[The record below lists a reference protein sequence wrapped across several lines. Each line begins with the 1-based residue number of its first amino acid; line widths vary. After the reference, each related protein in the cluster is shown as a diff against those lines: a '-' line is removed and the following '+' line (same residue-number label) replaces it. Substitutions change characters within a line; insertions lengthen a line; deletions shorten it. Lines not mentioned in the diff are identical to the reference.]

1 MSKDL
6 FSKQAG
12 EYAAG
17 RPGYPAELFEY
28 ILSFVKNRDAAW
40 DCATGNGQ
48 AAAALSPFFKKIEA
62 TDLSSEQI
70 ARAKPLPNISYS
82 VCSADKTPFAD
93 GSFDLITVAT
103 AYHWL
108 QPQSFAAEAR
118 RVGKKG
124 AVVAAW
130 AYNLFNTTNSIV
142 QEIIREFYYEVIY
155 SYWDA
160 ERRHVEQAYSNVDFP
175 FSPLPSKEF
184 SMTLTWDRERFTS
197 YLKSW
202 SAVQHY
208 IDAHGVSPLL
218 LVEDKLNQ
226 AWPESSTIDFTFPL
240 FLRIG
245 TIN

>member
-17 RPGYPAELFEY
+17 RPGYPPELFEY
-28 ILSFVKNRDAAW
+28 ILSFVKGRDAAW

-48 AAAALSPFFKKIEA
+48 AAAALSPFFNKIEA

-70 ARAKPLPNISYS
+70 ARAKTLPNVTYH
-82 VCSADKTPFAD
+82 VCSADRTPFAD
-93 GSFDLITVAT
+93 ESFDLITVAT

-108 QPQSFAAEAR
+108 QPQSFAAEAG

-130 AYNLFNTTNSIV
+130 AYNLLQTENGAIQT
-142 QEIIREFYYEVIY
+142 IIQDFYFRTIH

-160 ERRHVEQAYSNVDFP
+160 ERRHVEEYYANVDFP
-175 FSPLPSKEF
+175 FSPLPSRDF
-184 SMTLTWDRERFTS
+184 SMTLSWDRERFTN

-208 IDAHGVSPLL
+208 VDANGRSPLL
-218 LVEDKLNQ
+218 LIEEDVNR
-226 AWPESSTIDFTFPL
+226 AWPKGAVIDFTFPL

-245 TIN
+245 TID